1 MLKHL
6 FILFILGASTILAQ
20 NPLVQFSDTITKN
33 ANAVVQKDDCTVN
46 IISQTEQ
53 VIDYN
58 TVVTVLN
65 NKADWLGDMTI
76 YYNKYTKITNLKV
89 AYYNASG
96 KLLKKVKRK
105 DFNDYSTTGNA
116 SLYTDSRAIHYNY
129 IPKEYPYTIAYEYKI
144 TTSNT
149 AFIRPW
155 YPIRS
160 YNISVIQSAYTIQA
174 APDLKLNF
182 LETNFNHF
190 AIDKKTINTGF
201 KYSLSHAK
209 ALRSEPLA
217 PSFDKIAPHVRFAVD
232 QFQLAGVK
240 GNATTWKA
248 FGKWM
253 NDKLLASRNNLNQAT
268 KDKIKSLVKGVSD
281 PIDRAK
287 IIYDYVQNK
296 TRYISVQ
303 IGIGGWMPM
312 LTDDVDK
319 LGYGDCKAL
328 TYYTKSLL
336 DVAEVPSYYSIL
348 YAGNDKR
355 NINKDIVAVQGNH
368 AFLCLP
374 TAKDTVWLECTS
386 QRTPFGYIN
395 SFSDDRDVLVVTKNG
410 GEIRHTST
418 NTSAQ
423 NLQKMHLAYTL
434 TNNGT
439 IKGDVQVQ
447 NYGTKY
453 KEHLFAFDA
462 KNPRELDRALKNIYD
477 LNAVHFSNVRVTN
490 NKKMKRYDETFS
502 FEAPNYMMQYT
513 SDMLVFNPIPFNRL
527 RDVPTKITTRTL
539 PFVISRGFQ
548 NTADYTILLP
558 SEYKLEKTPKNV
570 HFETQFGQ
578 YTKTY
583 TYQKGKLYVKRVFIL
598 NKGFYPKEAYE
609 AYRLFRIKINKLES
623 SKIILNKKS

>member
-1 MLKHL
+1 MTKYVLI
-6 FILFILGASTILAQ
+6 FFILGASTIFAQ
-20 NPLVQFSDTITKN
+20 SPIVHFSDAITKN
-33 ANAVVQKDDCTVN
+33 ANAVVQSDDCTVTVT
-46 IISQTEQ
+46 SQTQQ
-53 VIDYN
+53 VITYN
-58 TVVTVLN
+58 TVVTILN
-65 NKADWLGDMTI
+65 SKADRLADLTI
-76 YYNKYTKITNLKV
+76 FYNKYTKISNLKV
-89 AYYNASG
+89 VYYDADG
-96 KLLKKVKRK
+96 KILKKIKHK
-105 DFNDYSTTGNA
+105 DFNDFSTTGNA

-129 IPKEYPYTIAYEYKI
+129 IPKEYPYTIAYQYKI

-155 YPIRS
+155 YPIEG
-160 YNISVIQSAYTIQA
+160 YNISVTHSTYTIQK
-174 APDLKLNF
+174 APNLKLNF
-182 LETNFNHF
+182 LETNIADF
-190 AIDKKTINTGF
+190 AIDRKLINNGF
-201 KYSLSHAK
+201 KYVLSNAK
-209 ALRSEPLA
+209 ALRREPLA

-287 IIYDYVQNK
+287 IVYDYVQNK

-319 LGYGDCKAL
+319 RGYGDCKAL

-374 TAKDTVWLECTS
+374 TTKDTIWLECTS
-386 QRTPFGYIN
+386 QRVPFGYIN
-395 SFSDDRDVLVVTKNG
+395 SFSDDRDVLLITKNG

-418 NTSAQ
+418 NKNTE
-423 NLQKMHLAYTL
+423 NLQKTHIDYTL
-434 TNNGT
+434 INTGT
-439 IKGDVQVQ
+439 IKGDVHVES
-447 NYGTKY
+447 YGTKY
-453 KEHLFAFDA
+453 KNHLFAFDA
-462 KNPRELDRALKNIYD
+462 KSPQKLTRALKNNYE
-477 LNAVHFSNVRVTN
+477 LNGVNFTNIRVTN
-490 NKKMKRYDETFS
+490 NKKMKLYSETFT
-502 FEAPNYMMQYT
+502 FEATNYAKQYT
-513 SDMLVFNPIPFNRL
+513 SDMLVFNPNPFNRL
-527 RDVPTKITTRTL
+527 SYVPARTAQRVL
-539 PFVISRGFQ
+539 PFDIARGFQ
-548 NTADYTILLP
+548 NADEYIISIPEKYIL
-558 SEYKLEKTPKNV
+558 KKIPKNV
-570 HFETQFGQ
+570 NFETKFGH

-583 TYQKGKLYVKRVFIL
+583 TYQDGKLYFKRDFIL
-598 NKGFYPKEAYE
+598 NKGFYPKEDYE
-609 AYRLFRIKINKLES
+609 AYRTFRIKINKLEN